1 MVAGNPGFPR
11 LVMVTSGRF
20 SWCLLEARNTL
31 DLGGASWDSTGLCA
45 VEEGLISS
53 GEGKLRFLSYSDV
66 GLRVCMPFQTGSQ
79 VSTCVEAWNSAF
91 LSSCQRGF
99 RPPADLNL
107 GPGALL
113 GLTNTVSELLSFV
126 SLFSADI

>member
-31 DLGGASWDSTGLCA
+31 DLGGASRDSTGLCA

-79 VSTCVEAWNSAF
+79 SSSPVEAKNSALLELRWVF
-91 LSSCQRGF
+91 L
-99 RPPADLNL
+99 
-107 GPGALL
+107 GAP
-113 GLTNTVSELLSFV
+113 
-126 SLFSADI
+126 

>member
-91 LSSCQRGF
+91 LSSCQRVS
-99 RPPADLNL
+99 
-107 GPGALL
+107 
-113 GLTNTVSELLSFV
+113 GLRQVEFGTGGSFKISNRGIKTPFLS
-126 SLFSADI
+126 